1 MTTTFK
7 ETARPGA
14 IVARFTALEWLA
26 VAAIAGARPGRKD
39 ALLRNLRSLHGQ
51 CANDPERRRL
61 DALIDMAMLIAAPD
75 LTRLARRLDAFL
87 AAGFSNAHLHL
98 LTESMERGTAMTTA

>member
-1 MTTTFK
+1 M
-7 ETARPGA
+7 ETARPGVTA
-14 IVARFTALEWLA
+14 ARFTALEWLA
-26 VAAIAGARPGRKD
+26 VAAIAGAQPGRKD
-39 ALLRNLRSLHGQ
+39 ALLRSLRALYGQ

-61 DALIDMAMLIAAPD
+61 DALVDMAMLIASPD

-98 LTESMERGTAMTTA
+98 LTTSMERGAAMTTA